1 MDRFWDDAEEMS
13 MSIGMLTDIDDVDV
27 DEEVI
32 FSIFLSSLF

>member
-1 MDRFWDDAEEMS
+1 MDQFWDDPEEMS

-32 FSIFLSSLF
+32 FAFFLASLF